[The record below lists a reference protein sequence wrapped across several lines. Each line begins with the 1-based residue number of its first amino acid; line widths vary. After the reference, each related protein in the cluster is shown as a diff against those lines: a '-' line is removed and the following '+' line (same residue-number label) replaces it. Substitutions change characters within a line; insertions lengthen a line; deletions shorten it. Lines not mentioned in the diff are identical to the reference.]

1 MTPPI
6 TAENADTRLDL
17 AIGGMTCA
25 SCAARVEKELAKVP
39 GVDSATVNFA
49 TEVATVRYHPE
60 QTEPSDLAAA
70 VEGIGYSARLPQP
83 DGHGHDGGHE
93 HGDDD
98 PADLR
103 RRLIV
108 AFVLGV
114 PTVLISMVPALMFNG
129 WQWVAAALSTP
140 VIFWCGW
147 PYHRATLMNLR
158 HRAVTMDT
166 LVTLGTGAAW
176 VWSLVALIFLD
187 AGTSGME
194 SMVGTGGSGAHVYFE
209 TAVVIA
215 ALLLLGKFFEARAR
229 RQSSGALRA
238 LLELGA
244 KHARLES
251 GEEIPI
257 DQLRVGQR
265 FVVRP
270 GEKIA
275 TDGVVVD
282 GASAVDV
289 SMLTGE
295 SVPVEVTAADR
306 VFGATVNTS
315 GRLVVEA
322 TQVGSETALAQIAR
336 LVADAQGSKAPVQR
350 LADRIAAVFVPVVI
364 VIALGTLAAWLLTG
378 HAADRAFTAAV
389 AVLIIACPCALG
401 LATPTAIMVGT
412 GRAAQLGIVIRGGEV
427 LEATRRIDVALLD
440 KTGTV
445 TTGKMKLVGREIADG
460 EDAAQVARLVAGA
473 EGGSEHPIARAIVA
487 GLATEGVVPSV
498 PTEFT
503 NNQGLGVDATVDG
516 IRVRVGR
523 EDYVGNVPSQLRD
536 AADTAA
542 TSGNTPV
549 FIGWD
554 GHARGLFVVSD
565 TAKPTSAAAIAA
577 LHRLGVETVM
587 VTGDR
592 AATARTIAAEVGVDR
607 VIADVLPEGKA
618 EVVTALQREGRV
630 VAVIG
635 DGVND
640 APALAQADL
649 GIAIGTGADVAI
661 EASDLT
667 LVSGDLRGAADAI
680 ELSRATLRTIKANLF
695 WAFAYNVAAIPL
707 AAVGLLNPVIAA
719 GAMGFSSVF
728 VVTNSLRLRRFRGV
742 RAE

>member
-473 EGGSEHPIARAIVA
+473 EDGSEHPIARAIVA
-487 GLATEGVVPSV
+487 GLAAEGVVPSV

>member
-1 MTPPI
+1 MTPPL
-6 TAENADTRLDL
+6 TAENTDVRLDL

-49 TEVATVRYHPE
+49 TEVATVHYHPA

-70 VEGIGYSARLPQP
+70 VEGIGYSARVPQP
-83 DGHGHDGGHE
+83 AGHAHEGGHQ

-108 AFVLGV
+108 ALVLGV

-378 HAADRAFTAAV
+378 HAADRGFTAAV

-412 GRAAQLGIVIRGGEV
+412 GRAAALGIVIRGGEV

-473 EGGSEHPIARAIVA
+473 EDGSEHPIARAIVA
-487 GLATEGVVPSV
+487 GLAAEGVVPSV

-503 NNQGLGVDATVDG
+503 NDQGLGVNATVDG

-523 EDYVGNVPSQLRD
+523 EDYVGNVPAQLRD

-542 TSGNTPV
+542 DSGNTPV

-607 VIADVLPEGKA
+607 VIADVLPEAKA
-618 EVVTALQREGRV
+618 DVVTALQREGRV

-707 AAVGLLNPVIAA
+707 AALGLLNPVIAA